1 MQSCS
6 AVRATCWKQRTPKLW
21 MEWRE
26 EGCGLFCVLRSYLIL
41 GRCLNN
47 FVGDSSLLLENS
59 FYCISRFFSRSMTW
73 LTNWNFVTTLLLGNT
88 LLKSILV
95 NSLDVSIV
103 QITETCDTLV
113 LWLAKPRVRFTMPLD
128 TTVSQ
133 QSKAKCTQIWDSNFW
148 RPLVIYGWKYT
159 GYLTLICSF
168 SSC

>member
-47 FVGDSSLLLENS
+47 FVGDCSLLLENS

-103 QITETCDTLV
+103 QITETCGTLV
-113 LWLAKPRVRFTMPLD
+113 LWLATQQKIQRFTMPSD

-133 QSKAKCTQIWDSNFW
+133 RSKCKFEIPIFGGRWWCTAENIRVN
-148 RPLVIYGWKYT
+148 
-159 GYLTLICSF
+159 
-168 SSC
+168 

>member
-21 MEWRE
+21 MEGRE
-26 EGCGLFCVLRSYLIL
+26 EGCGLFCVLRSYFIL

-47 FVGDSSLLLENS
+47 FVVDCSLLLENS
-59 FYCISRFFSRSMTW
+59 FYCISRFFFSRSMTW

-103 QITETCDTLV
+103 QITETCGTLV
-113 LWLAKPRVRFTMPLD
+113 LWLATQQKIQRFTMPSD
-128 TTVSQ
+128 TRFHNGVTENLRFQFSGAVGDV
-133 QSKAKCTQIWDSNFW
+133 W
-148 RPLVIYGWKYT
+148 LKYT